1 MDKKTD
7 ENRNENIVR
16 SNKVATPRKAAPR
29 SKAEE
34 LRSKNAARKQK
45 AALADAA
52 SCSDAN
58 RSIDEHRNKKAVRLN
73 KAVALTGVASRRK
86 AEELILA
93 GEVRVNGK
101 VVKDFAMYIVPNKD
115 RLMVSGKLMPL
126 TTKYTYLL
134 LNKPRGYVS
143 TCKDQEGRKT
153 VMELLGNI
161 KVRLFP
167 VGRLDI
173 QSEGALLITND
184 GNFANTVLNPSLA
197 IPKKYRVKVSGLIS
211 DDDIE
216 CMRTGIVI
224 DKKYKTKPARVFF
237 LNATGKNSWIEV
249 TIFEGKNRQIRKMC
263 EKVGH
268 SVLKIK
274 RTAIGPFK
282 LGALGSGKVRLL
294 TYEEVTQFNF

>member
-1 MDKKTD
+1 MDKRTD
-7 ENRNENIVR
+7 KNINKNTVR
-16 SNKVATPRKAAPR
+16 SNKVIASANAAPR

-34 LRSKNAARKQK
+34 LRNKNAARKNK
-45 AALADAA
+45 AAAA
-52 SCSDAN
+52 SCRAAEESN
-58 RSIDEHRNKKAVRLN
+58 DEIRNKNAVRLN

-93 GEVRVNGK
+93 GDVHVNGK
-101 VVKDFAMYIVPNKD
+101 VVKDLAMYVVPNKD
-115 RLMVSGKLMPL
+115 TLMVNGKLLPL
-126 TTKYTYLL
+126 ATKYTYLL

-153 VMELLGNI
+153 VMELVGNI
-161 KVRLFP
+161 KARLFP

-184 GNFANTVLNPSLA
+184 GNFSNAILNPALA

-216 CMRTGIVI
+216 CMRTGVVI

-237 LNATGKNSWIEV
+237 LSATGKNSWIEV

-274 RTAIGPFK
+274 RTAIGPFR
-282 LGALGSGKVRLL
+282 LGALDSGKFRLL
-294 TYEEVTQFNF
+294 TYEEISQVNF